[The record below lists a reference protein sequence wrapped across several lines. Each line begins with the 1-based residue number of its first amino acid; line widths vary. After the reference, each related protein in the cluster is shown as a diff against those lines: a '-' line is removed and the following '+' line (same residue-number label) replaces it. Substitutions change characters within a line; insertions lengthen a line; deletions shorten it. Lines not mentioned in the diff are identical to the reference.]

1 MCDYSLGGI
10 PNRLAVEGEELIAHR
25 FVTGSMGLASEADL
39 RPPEPV
45 AQTVCSKSFWQ
56 IVKSVFEGRPRCHE
70 PAAVCIPPGARL
82 IVKNIPIDLQKKW
95 NVEEE
100 EGVVFTQIGANA
112 YSYRDA
118 VQFRNGRQVLLQN
131 LREGMRMQ
139 VLSMSGAE
147 DRLDFSADEIEFR
160 SEAHVIRRT

>member
-39 RPPEPV
+39 RPPAPV
-45 AQTVCSKSFWQ
+45 AQGVKSKSLWQ
-56 IVKSVFEGRPRCHE
+56 MLKSAFEGRPRCHE

-82 IVKNIPIDLQKKW
+82 IVKDISNDLQRKW

-100 EGVVFTQIGANA
+100 ECVVFTQTNANP

-118 VQFRNGRQVLLQN
+118 IQFRNGKQVLLQN

-139 VLSMSGAE
+139 VLSMSGTE
-147 DRLDFSADEIEFR
+147 DRQDLSADEIEFR
-160 SEAHVIRRT
+160 SEVYVSRRM

>member
-10 PNRLAVEGEELIAHR
+10 PNRLAAEGEELVAHR

-39 RPPEPV
+39 RPPEV
-45 AQTVCSKSFWQ
+45 AQTRGSKGFWQ

-82 IVKNIPIDLQKKW
+82 IVKNISEDLRRKW
-95 NVEEE
+95 GVEEE

-118 VQFRNGRQVLLQN
+118 IQFRNGRQVLLQN
-131 LREGMRMQ
+131 LREGMRLQ

-147 DRLDFSADEIEFR
+147 DRLDLSAGEMEFG
-160 SEAHVIRRT
+160 SEVHASRRI

>member
-10 PNRLAVEGEELIAHR
+10 PNRLAVEGEELVAHR

-39 RPPEPV
+39 RPPEM
-45 AQTVCSKSFWQ
+45 AQTVRNKSFWQ

-82 IVKNIPIDLQKKW
+82 IVKNISEDLRRKW
-95 NVEEE
+95 GVEEE
-100 EGVVFTQIGANA
+100 ECVVFTQIGANA

-118 VQFRNGRQVLLQN
+118 VQFRNGKQVLLQN
-131 LREGMRMQ
+131 LREGTRLQ
-139 VLSMSGAE
+139 VLSMSGAD
-147 DRLDFSADEIEFR
+147 DRLDLSAGEIEIR
-160 SEAHVIRRT
+160 PEVYASRRT